1 MAGRLRDLDAPPVPE
16 GVRLLAESIGSDPL
30 SWAFNCHAASHA
42 IVQSGIYPGARVARG
57 FAHGVP
63 GQHSWVVA
71 DYSAADGVYD
81 FDAHIIDATL
91 WSYDLTVTNVWQG
104 TYRDGRH
111 QPHGQGVFWQAE
123 RPHNVTGGEP
133 VTLAPEADR
142 RLSVEARE
150 FLTELGPLDH
160 GGWMLVA
167 KMPVR
172 GWPSREVIEAMDD
185 TPALSALVPIDILGH
200 LTDRNPGGLYMRT
213 EA

>member
-1 MAGRLRDLDAPPVPE
+1 MGARDRAIDAPPVPE
-16 GVRLLAESIGSDPL
+16 GVRRLAESVGSDPL
-30 SWAFNCHAASHA
+30 SWAFNCHAASLA

-71 DYSAADGVYD
+71 DYGADGVYD

-111 QPHGQGVFWQAE
+111 SPHGQGVYWQGE
-123 RPHNVTGGEP
+123 RPQP
-133 VTLAPEADR
+133 VAEEQAIVLAPHVLE
-142 RLSVEARE
+142 RLSVEAHE
-150 FLTELGPLDH
+150 WLDEVGPLDAR
-160 GGWMLVA
+160 GWMTLA
-167 KMPVR
+167 KLPVR
-172 GWPSREVIEAMDD
+172 GWPAREVIEAMDD
-185 TPALSALVPIDILGH
+185 TPALAAFVPIDILGH
-200 LTDRNPGGLYMRT
+200 LTDRNPGGVYMRT